1 MWFVVER
8 TWPEK
13 FLSYFHFMSVFDC
26 TLLRLLW
33 LFFID
38 DYKSGSF
45 INSWHRPLLTGPGF
59 SKVDFDFVLSL
70 FDEDVLLNYFSSKKA
85 RSCNID
91 VGPDI
96 GNCWVHDVCSTLREN
111 RKAKQSS
118 RTFSLI
124 FILWR
129 NGDVFI
135 LKEEQRSSLPPFFQ
149 RTVFTNALQLE
160 PKLHGTGNDLAV
172 AF

>member
-1 MWFVVER
+1 M
-8 TWPEK
+8 T
-13 FLSYFHFMSVFDC
+13 
-26 TLLRLLW
+26 
-33 LFFID
+33 
-38 DYKSGSF
+38 
-45 INSWHRPLLTGPGF
+45 
-59 SKVDFDFVLSL
+59 
-70 FDEDVLLNYFSSKKA
+70 A

-129 NGDVFI
+129 NSDVFI
-135 LKEEQRSSLPPFFQ
+135 WKKSRDPHFLPFSKELYCLCFITWSKFTWLSVNSCPKRCDRCLLRTKNLRWKAEQFYLFKALSWLYKKFSSNNK
-149 RTVFTNALQLE
+149 TVGFWYGQQPAAIFHIYT
-160 PKLHGTGNDLAV
+160 LASK
-172 AF
+172 AWILFRWKIEMGAHCNMIG